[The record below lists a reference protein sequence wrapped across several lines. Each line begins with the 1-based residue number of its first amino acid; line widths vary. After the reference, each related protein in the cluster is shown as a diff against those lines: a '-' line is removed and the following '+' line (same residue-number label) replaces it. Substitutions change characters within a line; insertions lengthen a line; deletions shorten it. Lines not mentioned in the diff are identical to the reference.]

1 MRLPTQRKIEQVA
14 GLSALL
20 SSAEIA
26 IAASYQGMT
35 VAQQTRLRQAL
46 GAEGVHLRVVK
57 NTLLR
62 RAAGEAGRE
71 VMSQLADGPTAIV
84 VSDSDPVAAARLI
97 AQFRRENAGT
107 PFTVR
112 SAVMGESFF
121 DAAYVEDLA
130 TVPPREELIAR
141 IAGSLTSKISE
152 LAGLLQATTRDF
164 AGLIDARAKQLE
176 AEA

>member
-1 MRLPTQRKIEQVA
+1 MRLPTQRKVEQVA
-14 GLSALL
+14 GLSSLL

-46 GAEGVHLRVVK
+46 GAEGIQLRVVK

-62 RAAGEAGRE
+62 RAATEAGRD
-71 VMSQLADGPTAIV
+71 VMAQLAEGPTAIV
-84 VSDSDPVAAARLI
+84 VSDHDPVAAARLI

-107 PFTVR
+107 PFAVR
-112 SAVMGESFF
+112 SAVMGESIY

-141 IAGSLTSKISE
+141 IAGGLTSKIAE

-164 AGLIDARAKQLE
+164 ASLIDARAKQLE